1 MLIELLLCRWE
12 ISCTEVDDDNRQ
24 IALETR

>member
-1 MLIELLLCRWE
+1 MLIKLLLCCGKVA
-12 ISCTEVDDDNRQ
+12 CTEVDDDNRQ